1 MTPLLT
7 VLLLLLDTGGGQGRG
22 QDRPQPTHAR
32 GRGYTECQRG
42 QCSHRTDREVSAP
55 GRGIYI
61 SYNIY
66 IIYNIQVGWEFDQP
80 EPVFLG
86 PELRQE
92 LEAVHRVN
100 IR

>member
-1 MTPLLT
+1 MMTPLLT
-7 VLLLLLDTGGGQGRG
+7 VLLLLLDTSGGQGRG
-22 QDRPQPTHAR
+22 PQPTQAR

-42 QCSHRTDREVSAP
+42 QCSHRTDREVGGL
-55 GRGIYI
+55 GRGIY
-61 SYNIY
+61 SIY
-66 IIYNIQVGWEFDQP
+66 IIYNIYNIQVGWEFDQP

>member
-1 MTPLLT
+1 MMTPLLT

-22 QDRPQPTHAR
+22 QAGPQPTRAR

-42 QCSHRTDREVSAP
+42 QCSHRTDREVGGL
-55 GRGIYI
+55 GRGIY
-61 SYNIY
+61 N
-66 IIYNIQVGWEFDQP
+66 IYNIQVGWEFDQP